1 MIYELYYWPGIQG
14 RGEFIRLALEA
25 AGAQYRD
32 VGLEPEETGG
42 GVPAILKILEDQDL
56 ERPPFAPPF
65 LRTSRRLIAQTPNIL
80 LFLGGP
86 LKLAPRDAAGKLWT
100 LGRAGE
106 ESTAVGRGGAGTGP
120 YSDLT

>member
-42 GVPAILKILEDQDL
+42 GVPAILKILEDQVL

-100 LGRAGE
+100 QRL
-106 ESTAVGRGGAGTGP
+106 
-120 YSDLT
+120 